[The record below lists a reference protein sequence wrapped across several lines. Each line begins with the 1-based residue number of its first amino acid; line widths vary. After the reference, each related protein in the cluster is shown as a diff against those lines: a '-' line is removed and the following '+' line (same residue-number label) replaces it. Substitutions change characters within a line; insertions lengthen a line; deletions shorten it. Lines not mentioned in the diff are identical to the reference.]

1 MSESTLIDEQVTCE
15 EATRVTRKQM
25 FSIAIATSG
34 KTKDPKNLA
43 RAMRHVAIEL
53 GSK

>member
-15 EATRVTRKQM
+15 EATHVTRKQE
-25 FSIAIATSG
+25 FSIAIASIG
-34 KTKDPKNLA
+34 KTKVPKNLA